1 MLESIDL
8 TMLINAVIALLATI
22 ITVKVIPWIKSKT
35 TVEQQILL
43 EATVKIL
50 VSAAEQLYGAGKG
63 DQKLEYVKNEL
74 ESRGF
79 TFDEAVIEAAVRE
92 LTKF

>member
-1 MLESIDL
+1 MLANIDL
-8 TMLINAVIALLATI
+8 TVLINAIIALMATI

-63 DQKLEYVKNEL
+63 SEKLEYVKNEL